1 MSTVE
6 KRSISL
12 PHELSA
18 MIDRAVE
25 GGEFGNA
32 SEVVREALRQ
42 WKERR
47 ELYGYSPEQLRALW
61 AEGVN
66 SGPARPFSSETAA
79 EIKANARERF
89 SEAAKKGT

>member
-1 MSTVE
+1 MSTIQ

-12 PHELSA
+12 PSELAA
-18 MIDRAVE
+18 MIDQAVE

-47 ELYGYSPEQLRALW
+47 ELYGYTVEELRGLW
-61 AEGVN
+61 AEGKE
-66 SGPARPFSSETAA
+66 SGPAQPFTLDVATSV
-79 EIKANARERF
+79 KKQARRRLPLSADEG
-89 SEAAKKGT
+89 E

>member
-12 PHELSA
+12 PPELSA

-47 ELYGYSPEQLRALW
+47 ELYGYTLEELRALW
-61 AEGVN
+61 AEGVT
-66 SGPARPFSSETAA
+66 SGPAQPFSAETAA
-79 EIKANARERF
+79 DIKANARKRL

>member
-12 PHELSA
+12 PSELSA
-18 MIDRAVE
+18 MIDQAVE

-47 ELYGYSPEQLRALW
+47 ELYGYAVEELRGLW
-61 AEGVN
+61 EEGVG
-66 SGPARPFSSETAA
+66 SGSAEPFTAETVTSIKDQAR
-79 EIKANARERF
+79 RRLLDV
-89 SEAAKKGT
+89 AKKGA

>member
-1 MSTVE
+1 MASVE

-12 PHELSA
+12 PKELSA
-18 MIDRAVE
+18 LIDKAVD

-47 ELYGYSPEQLRALW
+47 ELHGFTVEELRLLW
-61 AEGVN
+61 DEGLA
-66 SGPARPFSSETAA
+66 SGSSEPLTTDALTSLKN
-79 EIKANARERF
+79 EGRRRLSER
-89 SEAAKKGT
+89 S

>member
-12 PHELSA
+12 PSELSA
-18 MIDRAVE
+18 LIDQAVE

-47 ELYGYSPEQLRALW
+47 ELHGYTVEDLRAAW
-61 AEGVN
+61 TEGLA
-66 SGPARPFSSETAA
+66 SGPAQAFTAETVRDIKSEGRKRLGAM
-79 EIKANARERF
+79 
-89 SEAAKKGT
+89 AKKGA

>member
-12 PHELSA
+12 PPELSA
-18 MIDRAVE
+18 VIDQAVE

-47 ELYGYSPEQLRALW
+47 ELYGYTLEEIRNLW
-61 AEGVN
+61 AEGLE
-66 SGPARPFSSETAA
+66 SGPSRPFTAKTAA
-79 EIKANARERF
+79 DIKAEARKRLV
-89 SEAAKKGT
+89 EAAKKGT

>member
-12 PHELSA
+12 PSELSA
-18 MIDRAVE
+18 VIDQAVE

-47 ELYGYSPEQLRALW
+47 ELYGYTVEELRGLW
-61 AEGVN
+61 EEGVG
-66 SGPARPFSSETAA
+66 SGSAEPFTAETATS
-79 EIKANARERF
+79 IKDQARRRLMDV
-89 SEAAKKGT
+89 AKKGA

>member
-12 PHELSA
+12 PSELSA
-18 MIDRAVE
+18 LIDQAVE

-47 ELYGYSPEQLRALW
+47 ELHGHTVEELRAAWTDGLASGAPQAFT
-61 AEGVN
+61 AETVRQIKSEGR
-66 SGPARPFSSETAA
+66 SRLGPM
-79 EIKANARERF
+79 
-89 SEAAKKGT
+89 AKKGA

>member
-12 PHELSA
+12 PSELSA
-18 MIDRAVE
+18 MIDQAVE

-32 SEVVREALRQ
+32 SEGVREALRQ

-47 ELYGYSPEQLRALW
+47 DLYGYTVEELRGLW
-61 AEGVN
+61 EEGVA
-66 SGPARPFSSETAA
+66 SGTAEPFSAETATS
-79 EIKANARERF
+79 IKDQARRRLMEV
-89 SEAAKKGT
+89 AKKGV